1 MEIQQFTWK
10 EACTPE
16 SIANLGLDVKSK
28 SMHKGDVP
36 KVCVGSLV
44 FWCKPSCEVNMSIFA
59 PSKLVLPLIHQLC
72 DFALKSSNTNTKNGL
87 KSVVTLSKFSPTLF
101 ISELNSSWDWLGDR

>member
-44 FWCKPSCEVNMSIFA
+44 FWCKPSCE
-59 PSKLVLPLIHQLC
+59 
-72 DFALKSSNTNTKNGL
+72 
-87 KSVVTLSKFSPTLF
+87 
-101 ISELNSSWDWLGDR
+101 